1 MLIMSNVFKT
11 FLTEQ
16 FKLLINKYSGSVETE
31 DPREIVQNTNYVNDF
46 IEFYTNYNNIITDC
60 FQTNHHFNI
69 IFKEVLESVQMNN
82 KFNTSYILPFYL
94 DKYMKRS
101 FSTSDSSLIITQ
113 VFNIFMSVPEKDVFI
128 EIHRTLLSKRLLS
141 DDYNSLENE
150 KIFIGKLKIAC
161 GVTYTSNV
169 EVMLSDFTNSRDL
182 NDSYKNWAKEKVI
195 EGLNGIEF
203 QVRD

>member
-1 MLIMSNVFKT
+1 
-11 FLTEQ
+11 
-16 FKLLINKYSGSVETE
+16 
-31 DPREIVQNTNYVNDF
+31 
-46 IEFYTNYNNIITDC
+46 
-60 FQTNHHFNI
+60 
-69 IFKEVLESVQMNN
+69 
-82 KFNTSYILPFYL
+82 
-94 DKYMKRS
+94 
-101 FSTSDSSLIITQ
+101 
-113 VFNIFMSVPEKDVFI
+113 MSVPEKDVFI